1 MGISFGNGD
10 MVVGDAGQG
19 DSPERMNELGSP
31 ALFPTT
37 EPRSVTVMT
46 DIAKIWPTLVLDQ
59 PPLAES
65 SKGVVLSGS
74 LAGRPVVI
82 KAGASH
88 EWRSYFGNEIDCYEL
103 FKEHSPPLRVPE
115 LLDVCRDPA
124 MIMLERLTG
133 NSLGTSRYIR
143 GDERVDFEDLL
154 QILGTLRGFL
164 RDRAPAVEVTEQ
176 RYRDRFDRYTKL
188 GILTDQDN
196 HFLESVLGEKIPA
209 EFNHGDPLLTNVI
222 QASGVLAFIDWEFGA
237 WYLPLYD
244 YAVLATVSVT
254 APEIQDAIL
263 DLVKTF
269 DPSLQ
274 RSFLANSLAVA
285 SREVR
290 THTSLPDTVPIKAN
304 LPAISQWLTRVR
316 QLSNEF

>member
-10 MVVGDAGQG
+10 MVVGDAGHG
-19 DSPERMNELGSP
+19 DSPEKMNELSTP
-31 ALFPTT
+31 APLPT
-37 EPRSVTVMT
+37 SVTVMT
-46 DIAKIWPTLVLDQ
+46 AIARIWPTLVLDQ
-59 PPLAES
+59 LPLTES

-88 EWRSYFGNEIDCYEL
+88 EWRSYFGNEIDCYAL
-103 FKEHSPPLRVPE
+103 FKKDSPPLRVPE
-115 LLDVCRDPA
+115 LLDVCSDPA
-124 MIMLERLTG
+124 MIMLERLAG
-133 NSLGTSRYIR
+133 GSLGTSRYIR
-143 GDERVDFEDLL
+143 GDESVDFENLL

-164 RDRAPAVEVTEQ
+164 QNRAPAVEVTEQ
-176 RYRDRFDRYTKL
+176 RYRDRFDRYIKL
-188 GILTDQDN
+188 GILTAQDS
-196 HFLESVLGEKIPA
+196 HFLESVLSERIPA

-222 QASGVLAFIDWEFGA
+222 QTPDALAFIDWEFGS

-254 APEIQDAIL
+254 APRIQESIIDSVKTL
-263 DLVKTF
+263 DLPF
-269 DPSLQ
+269 Q
-274 RSFLANSLAVA
+274 RSFLANCLAVA

-304 LPAISQWLTRVR
+304 LPAISQWLIRVR
-316 QLSNEF
+316 QLSNEL